1 MKAAVSRALV
11 VSSFSRTSGPAPAT
25 YYVRFQGVGRR
36 REDDGVDEAADGFS
50 GLQNTR
56 FHFFP
61 ANGQAIR
68 AGALVTGAEA

>member
-1 MKAAVSRALV
+1 MAGP
-11 VSSFSRTSGPAPAT
+11 TSAGGQLMGVPAT
-25 YYVRFQGVGRR
+25 SAHTCLRVL